1 MSKVFEALQQLESG
15 NDSLTASFGAEAQ
28 AILSQPVRTDVGLA
42 AEEERPAQPV
52 ASIAAETALTPRL
65 LPVRLSID
73 APLLPFEPKFKGV
86 SEQYRI
92 IRTKLVQHPMA
103 PHVIAITSVDPGDGK
118 TTTSVNVAAALAL
131 KAETKVLL
139 VDCDL
144 RRGRINTLLG
154 LPKVPGLSDVL
165 TEKSSLNDALI
176 QVEQYPNLFVIGAG
190 TPSSNP
196 TEALDSD
203 QWRQLVGHLRQ
214 QFDYVILDTPPIGL
228 VADTDLI
235 HQVTDGLILVVRPDF
250 TSRSHCMN
258 ALASISPKA
267 LLGVLLN
274 AVKEPYLGRHQYY
287 EYTATP
293 KK

>member
-1 MSKVFEALQQLESG
+1 MSKLFEALQQLETGNSG
-15 NDSLTASFGAEAQ
+15 LASNFGADAH
-28 AILSQPVRTDVGLA
+28 AILQQPVLTSELLGGMD
-42 AEEERPAQPV
+42 ESV
-52 ASIAAETALTPRL
+52 ATAVAPPPETEIAPRL

-73 APLLPFEPKFKGV
+73 APLLPFEAKFKGV
-86 SEQYRI
+86 AEQYRI
-92 IRTKLVQHPMA
+92 VRTKLVQHPMA
-103 PHVIAITSVDPGDGK
+103 PRVIAITSVDPGDGK
-118 TTTSVNVAAALAL
+118 TTSSINVAAVLAL

-165 TEKSSLNDALI
+165 LGKATLNESLI
-176 QVEQYPNLFVIGAG
+176 QVEQYPNLFVVGAG
-190 TPSSNP
+190 TPTPNP
-196 TEALDSD
+196 AEALDSEN
-203 QWRQLVGHLRQ
+203 WRMFVAHLRQ

-235 HQVTDGLILVVRPDF
+235 HQVADGLILVVRPDF

-258 ALASISPKA
+258 ALANIPAKS

-274 AVKEPYLGRHQYY
+274 AVSEPYLGRHQYY